1 MNENKTKMSAFQLA
15 KTATFIGAI
24 VWVLGLFSNYA
35 IIPFRG
41 LYLFF
46 AVMSVVQL
54 VMSLK
59 IAGISRET
67 EGNPLKTSVTACIVC
82 FVLQL
87 LFFGALVVLGPEAL
101 PWAKRVFLTAVAL
114 YILPAL
120 VYYAAKV
127 NKM

>member
-24 VWVLGLFSNYA
+24 VWALGLFSNYA

-41 LYLFF
+41 LYVFF
-46 AVMSVVQL
+46 VVMSVVQL
-54 VMSLK
+54 VLSLK

-82 FVLQL
+82 FVLQI

-120 VYYAAKV
+120 VYYAAKA

>member
-24 VWVLGLFSNYA
+24 VWALGLFSNYA

-41 LYLFF
+41 LYVFF
-46 AVMSVVQL
+46 VVMSVVQL
-54 VMSLK
+54 VLLVK
-59 IAGISRET
+59 ISGISRET
-67 EGNPLKTSVTACIVC
+67 EGDPLKKTATISMLCS
-82 FVLQL
+82 VLQL

-101 PWAKRVFLTAVAL
+101 PWAQRVFLTMVAL
-114 YILPAL
+114 YIVPAF

-127 NKM
+127 NKL

>member
-41 LYLFF
+41 LYVFF
-46 AVMSVVQL
+46 VVMSVVQL
-54 VMSLK
+54 VLLVK
-59 IAGISRET
+59 ISGISRET
-67 EGNPLKTSVTACIVC
+67 EGDPLKKTATISMLCS
-82 FVLQL
+82 VLQL

-101 PWAKRVFLTAVAL
+101 PWAQRVFLTMVAL
-114 YILPAL
+114 YIVPAF

-127 NKM
+127 NKL

>member
-41 LYLFF
+41 LYVFF
-46 AVMSVVQL
+46 VVMSVVQL
-54 VMSLK
+54 VMVNK
-59 IAGISRET
+59 AGSISRQT
-67 EGNPLKTSVTACIVC
+67 EGDPLKKTVTISMLCS
-82 FVLQL
+82 VLQL

-101 PWAKRVFLTAVAL
+101 PWAQRVFLTMVAL
-114 YILPAL
+114 YIVPAF

-127 NKM
+127 NKL

>member
-1 MNENKTKMSAFQLA
+1 MKSNGTKMGALQLA
-15 KTATFIGAI
+15 QIATILGA
-24 VWVLGLFSNYA
+24 VTWAAGLFSNYA

-67 EGNPLKTSVTACIVC
+67 EGDPLKTSVTACIIC

-87 LFFGALVVLGPEAL
+87 IFFGALVVLGPEAL
-101 PWAKRVFLTAVAL
+101 PWAQRVFLTAVAL

>member
-41 LYLFF
+41 LYVFF
-46 AVMSVVQL
+46 VVMSVVQL
-54 VMSLK
+54 VLVNK
-59 IAGISRET
+59 AGSISRQT
-67 EGNPLKTSVTACIVC
+67 DGDPLKKTVMISMVC
-82 FVLQL
+82 SVLQI

-101 PWAKRVFLTAVAL
+101 PWAKRVFLTMVAL
-114 YILPAL
+114 YIVPAF

>member
-54 VMSLK
+54 VLSLK

-67 EGNPLKTSVTACIVC
+67 EGDPLKTSVTACIVC
-82 FVLQL
+82 FVLQI

-120 VYYAAKV
+120 VYYAAKA

>member
-1 MNENKTKMSAFQLA
+1 MKKNESKMGALQLA
-15 KTATFIGAI
+15 QIATILGA
-24 VWVLGLFSNYA
+24 VTWAVGLFSNYA

-54 VMSLK
+54 VLSLK

-67 EGNPLKTSVTACIVC
+67 EGDPLKTSVTACIIC
-82 FVLQL
+82 FVLQI

>member
-1 MNENKTKMSAFQLA
+1 MKSNGTKMGALQLA
-15 KTATFIGAI
+15 QIATILGA
-24 VWVLGLFSNYA
+24 VTWAAGLFSNYA

-54 VMSLK
+54 VLSLK

-67 EGNPLKTSVTACIVC
+67 EGDPLKTSVTACIIC

-87 LFFGALVVLGPEAL
+87 IFFGALVVLGPEAL

>member
-41 LYLFF
+41 LYVFF
-46 AVMSVVQL
+46 VVMSVVQL
-54 VMSLK
+54 VLVNK
-59 IAGISRET
+59 AGSISRQT
-67 EGNPLKTSVTACIVC
+67 EGDPLKKTVTISMVC
-82 FVLQL
+82 SVLQI

-101 PWAKRVFLTAVAL
+101 PWAKRVFLTMVAL
-114 YILPAL
+114 YIVPAF